1 MTDQQPPPH
10 GPGGIGPE
18 RYADDRRRYRL
29 DARIATGGMGEVW
42 RATDTTLGRQV
53 AVKVLKSEYAD
64 DATFRSR
71 FATEAQH
78 AAALDHPGVAAVYDV
93 GEAQTAG
100 TLDGLGT
107 ARGDGSGTPRPYLV
121 MELVDGQPLS
131 ALLSD
136 GRRSGRHV
144 DREVLRDLLAQ
155 SATAIGAAHAAGI
168 IHRDVKP
175 ANLLVTRDRRIK
187 ITDFGIA
194 RAADATAITRTGQ
207 VMGTPQY
214 LSPEQARGEP
224 ATPASDVYALGV
236 VAFECLAGR
245 RPFEADSPVATAL
258 AHLQQP
264 VPELPTDVPADLAAV
279 VRTAL
284 SKNPAD
290 RFPDGA
296 AFAAA
301 LRDPATAVLPA
312 AAAGVTEGAGEGTR
326 VMPVAAAG
334 AVADDGP
341 STLESQ
347 VNDPAPLPVT
357 PAGDGTASDSRSSV
371 LLLVVAGFLLVL
383 LIFFVIFV
391 VRGQTSGTTEPG
403 TGPTSDTASPS
414 ASPSQS
420 ATQESPSEQAPTEP
434 ASVTVVEGDY
444 VGRSFDDA
452 AASLDDLGLGAQRN
466 EVSNDGSLTE
476 GQVVSVNPTGE
487 VDEGSTI
494 TLDVAGPAPDPSPSQ
509 DQSPSAPTTSPAAS
523 TPAPSTPAPG
533 DATSPTSS
541 RGKAPGSEKAAKDLR
556 VTDDGTDKDKGKG
569 GKTA

>member
-1 MTDQQPPPH
+1 MTDQ
-10 GPGGIGPE
+10 PGTIGPE

-100 TLDGLGT
+100 ALEGLGGR
-107 ARGDGSGTPRPYLV
+107 AGDGSGAPRPYLV

-131 ALLSD
+131 DLLSD
-136 GRRSGRHV
+136 GKRSGRSV

-214 LSPEQARGEP
+214 LSPEQARGET

-245 RPFEADSPVATAL
+245 RPFEADSPIATAL

-264 VPELPTDVPADLAAV
+264 VPELPADVPADLAAV

-284 SKNPAD
+284 AKDPAD
-290 RFPDGA
+290 RFADGA

-312 AAAGVTEGAGEGTR
+312 AGPGVDEGTR
-326 VMPVAAAG
+326 VIPAAA
-334 AVADDGP
+334 VSGP
-341 STLESQ
+341 STLETQ
-347 VNDPAPLPVT
+347 LDDPAPLPVSSG
-357 PAGDGTASDSRSSV
+357 AGRRSDSRSSV
-371 LLLVVAGFLLVL
+371 LLYVVLGLLLVL
-383 LIFFVIFV
+383 LIFVVVFV
-391 VRGQTSGTTEPG
+391 VRGQDSGTTEPG
-403 TGPTSDTASPS
+403 TDSPSESAPASPS
-414 ASPSQS
+414 AR
-420 ATQESPSEQAPTEP
+420 ATEQSPSEQESSPAPE
-434 ASVTVVEGDY
+434 SVTVNEGDY
-444 VGRSFDDA
+444 LGRQVDDA
-452 AASLDDLGLGAQRN
+452 AGALEDLGLGVARN
-466 EVSNDGSLTE
+466 EVANDGSVEE
-476 GQVVSVNPTGE
+476 GEVVAVNPTGE
-487 VDEGSTI
+487 VPEGSTV
-494 TLDVAGPAPDPSPSQ
+494 TLGFAGEAPEESSPPTRTPSPTPSPTPTPT
-509 DQSPSAPTTSPAAS
+509 PSASVSTSPAAS
-523 TPAPSTPAPG
+523 IPG
-533 DATSPTSS
+533 TGTGTASRDEDDGEGTDSS
-541 RGKAPGSEKAAKDLR
+541 RG
-556 VTDDGTDKDKGKG
+556 DG
-569 GKTA
+569 

>member
-1 MTDQQPPPH
+1 MTDQ
-10 GPGGIGPE
+10 PGTIGPE

-42 RATDTTLGRQV
+42 RATDTTLGRPV

-100 TLDGLGT
+100 ALEGLGGGP
-107 ARGDGSGTPRPYLV
+107 GDGSGAPRPYLV

-131 ALLSD
+131 DLLGD
-136 GRRSGRHV
+136 ARRSGRSV

-155 SATAIGAAHAAGI
+155 AATAIGAAHAAGI

-194 RAADATAITRTGQ
+194 RAADAAAITRTGQ

-214 LSPEQARGEP
+214 LSPEQARGET

-264 VPELPTDVPADLAAV
+264 VPELPTDVPADLASV

-284 SKNPAD
+284 AKDPAD
-290 RFPDGA
+290 RFADGA

-312 AAAGVTEGAGEGTR
+312 AAASRQGVEEGTR
-326 VMPVAAAG
+326 VMPAAAAVG
-334 AVADDGP
+334 AP
-341 STLESQ
+341 STLEGQ
-347 VNDPAPLPVT
+347 VGEPSPLPASSGAGR
-357 PAGDGTASDSRSSV
+357 PADSRSSV

-383 LIFFVIFV
+383 LILVVVFV
-391 VRGQTSGTTEPG
+391 VRGQDSGTTEPG
-403 TGPTSDTASPS
+403 TGSPSDSAPASPS
-414 ASPSQS
+414 AS
-420 ATQESPSEQAPTEP
+420 ATEQSPSEPASSQAPRT
-434 ASVTVVEGDY
+434 VTVDEGDY
-444 VGRSFDDA
+444 LGRQVDDA
-452 AASLDDLGLGAQRN
+452 AGALDDLGLNASRN
-466 EVSNDGSLTE
+466 EVANDGSLEE
-476 GQVVSVNPTGE
+476 GEVVAVDPTGE
-487 VDEGSTI
+487 VPEGSTV
-494 TLDVAGPAPDPSPSQ
+494 TLSFAGAAPEEPSSPATPQPTATPPAT
-509 DQSPSAPTTSPAAS
+509 PSASLSTSPAAS
-523 TPAPSTPAPG
+523 TPGTTPG
-533 DATSPTSS
+533 T
-541 RGKAPGSEKAAKDLR
+541 GSGNGGGNSGG
-556 VTDDGTDKDKGKG
+556 GTTGNG
-569 GKTA
+569 GNG